1 MNKEKQGSKGWMG
14 RKALHR
20 LKDRGSGEMVK
31 IPTKEPEKA
40 RTEG

>member
-1 MNKEKQGSKGWMG
+1 MRNKQGAKGWMG
-14 RKALHR
+14 RKAHHR

-40 RTEG
+40 GKEV